1 MRLSPQRYTELY
13 PSGTFFFLPSS
24 SSYSKIHEYFIKWSA
39 LESNLLCVRA
49 LVCVSMHVR
58 TVKLTARTGKWSLLV
73 AWRQK
78 RGQEMW
84 RSAVFSVLLLWCWW
98 EPSSILNA
106 SEESGHALHRWAAA
120 AAAEGSCL
128 YSCLFFFCFCF
139 FNCVYCCPIKAN
151 TTDVKKVFFFC
162 GDCDEAGYMIT
173 VGVK

>member
-98 EPSSILNA
+98 EPSSILTIRKRVDM
-106 SEESGHALHRWAAA
+106 LCI
-120 AAAEGSCL
+120 AEQQQQQQQPREVVFTLVC
-128 YSCLFFFCFCF
+128 FFFCFCF
-139 FNCVYCCPIKAN
+139 FNCIYCCPIKAN
-151 TTDVKKVFFFC
+151 TTDVKKVFFFVVIVMKLVTWLQS
-162 GDCDEAGYMIT
+162 A
-173 VGVK
+173 